1 MKTLGFCRYAISCGA
16 ASVLL
21 AGCGGSQPPIG
32 PPGAMPA
39 SVRLMPTR
47 AVLDQVQP
55 GASYQVLYS
64 FGRSR
69 YDAGRPA
76 AGLADVKDTLYG
88 TTPVGGKYTG
98 SSCPGFGGCGTVF
111 RISTT
116 GQERVLYSF
125 RGRTNGI
132 EPAASLVDENDTLYG
147 TTTLGG
153 KYHHGTIF
161 SVSLTG
167 KERLLYSFSGA
178 ADGSYPVS
186 PLIDVNGTLYG
197 TAGGGGS
204 SYRGTLF
211 SITTSAQF
219 NVLHRFQG
227 SPDGA
232 DPTAGLIVV
241 KGLLYGTTAEGG
253 KYSSYNGTVFRSTTS
268 GIERVVHSFAGGSD
282 GADPTASLIDVK
294 GTLYGATSF
303 GGAHSICS
311 GGCGT
316 VFALTP

>member
-1 MKTLGFCRYAISCGA
+1 
-16 ASVLL
+16 
-21 AGCGGSQPPIG
+21 
-32 PPGAMPA
+32 
-39 SVRLMPTR
+39 MPTR

-76 AGLADVKDTLYG
+76 AGLADVKDTLNG
-88 TTPVGGKYTG
+88 ATPVGGKYTG

-167 KERLLYSFSGA
+167 KERLLYSFSGG

-186 PLIDVNGTLYG
+186 PLIDVNGTLCG

-211 SITTSAQF
+211 SITTSGQF